1 MDWGSLAGTFS
12 SINLPTLAVGQ
23 WDTSQLYTTGVL
35 SVALAGDFDHSGVV
49 DNADY
54 VVWRKGLGTI
64 YSPSD
69 FDTWRAHFG
78 EGGSGSGSASSVAAV
93 PEPGTALLWLMAT
106 GITLFVRR
114 KAKCHTP
121 N

>member
-1 MDWGSLAGTFS
+1 
-12 SINLPTLAVGQ
+12 V
-23 WDTSQLYTTGVL
+23 
-35 SVALAGDFDHSGVV
+35 
-49 DNADY
+49 
-54 VVWRKGLGTI
+54 
-64 YSPSD
+64 
-69 FDTWRAHFG
+69 WRAHFG

-114 KAKCHTP
+114 KAECHTP